1 MSNTLL
7 IDRKATHKYI
17 IATYTHHRQITCKL
31 AGQLVCHSGSSHVGD
46 VMLSY
51 TSVNCKL
58 RVDVDWHAKDSL
70 VKVYECCY
78 TWVIPQLTSQLFIVH
93 FHYNFLISAH
103 IFGYT

>member
-58 RVDVDWHAKDSL
+58 RVDVDWHAKDGL
-70 VKVYECCY
+70 VKASLAYECC
-78 TWVIPQLTSQLFIVH
+78 
-93 FHYNFLISAH
+93 NFADTTTNKSTLDRT
-103 IFGYT
+103 FLNKPL